1 MKNYCAY
8 ITHPIH
14 IRCLYI
20 AELHILLECM
30 MQSFSFPIFNF
41 KMGKLN
47 ILYFFSLQNLFSLF
61 LMCMWFFLI
70 NLIFFLKISF
80 PAHPTP
86 SLIPASDWARKE
98 RHEMKCDVGGA
109 EGQENQI
116 PKSGCPFPF
125 ALGPARALDQK
136 LYSKWEL
143 RFPQQKQKAIFPVTE
158 VLCSYPVAFF
168 QGALDLPAQTS
179 VPGKPSPSHTLS
191 CDREWT
197 RKFSEVTGPCR

>member
-1 MKNYCAY
+1 M
-8 ITHPIH
+8 H
-14 IRCLYI
+14 
-20 AELHILLECM
+20 
-30 MQSFSFPIFNF
+30 SFSFPIFNF

-70 NLIFFLKISF
+70 NLIFFLRISF

-86 SLIPASDWARKE
+86 SLIPASGWARKE
-98 RHEMKCDVGGA
+98 RREMKCDGGRGA
-109 EGQENQI
+109 EGQENQV

-125 ALGPARALDQK
+125 ALGPARASDQK
-136 LYSKWEL
+136 LYLKWEL

-168 QGALDLPAQTS
+168 QGALDLPAQSS

-197 RKFSEVTGPCR
+197 RRFSEATGPGR